1 MNALDNAEG
10 AVLPTM
16 APTSAPVESA
26 EELIREGKAWGLSTA
41 VDLHG
46 CRPEAIRD
54 RNQIEAYVIALCKLI
69 RMKRFGKCQI
79 VHFGG
84 YDPALVEEFSRKFFG
99 ARSSTASVTMR
110 Y

>member
-16 APTSAPVESA
+16 APTSAPVESP

-41 VDLHG
+41 VDLLD

-54 RNQIEAYVIALCKLI
+54 RDHIKAYVIALCKLI
-69 RMKRFGKCQI
+69 GMKRFGECQT
-79 VHFGG
+79 VHFRKGRVAG
-84 YDPALVEEFSRKFFG
+84 YS
-99 ARSSTASVTMR
+99 MR
-110 Y
+110 QLSEPSLIRGHV